1 MKPAE
6 REKLITKHVSLV
18 QYIVGRISISLP
30 EAVDR
35 EDLVSAGIVGL
46 IKAVDRFDPMR
57 GVKFETYASAL
68 VRGEIMES
76 LRAKDWVPR
85 SVRRRA
91 RELAAVIAD
100 LELRLGRPPEDTDI
114 AEALELDMDQYYKL
128 LSEASATTLV
138 SLEEALGGD
147 EPGERDH
154 GGGAWEPGDAFANPL
169 AQIEEREVKR
179 LVAEAVTNLPER
191 EQFVIGL
198 YYQEEL
204 TLREIGEVLGVT
216 ESRVCQI
223 HTQAVARLR
232 GAVQRQLRV

>member
-1 MKPAE
+1 MKPAD
-6 REKLITKHVSLV
+6 REKLIVKHVSLV
-18 QYIVGRISISLP
+18 HYIVGRIAASLP
-30 EAVDR
+30 ETVDR

-46 IKAVDRFDPMR
+46 IKAVDRFDPTR

-91 RELAAVIAD
+91 RELAAVIAE
-100 LELRLGRPPEDTDI
+100 LEMRLGRPPEDTDI
-114 AEALELDMDQYYKL
+114 AEAMELDIDEYYRL

-147 EPGERDH
+147 EPGERD
-154 GGGAWEPGDAFANPL
+154 GGEAREPSDAYANPL
-169 AQIEEREVKR
+169 AQIEEREVRR
-179 LVAEAVTNLPER
+179 LVSEAVTNLPER